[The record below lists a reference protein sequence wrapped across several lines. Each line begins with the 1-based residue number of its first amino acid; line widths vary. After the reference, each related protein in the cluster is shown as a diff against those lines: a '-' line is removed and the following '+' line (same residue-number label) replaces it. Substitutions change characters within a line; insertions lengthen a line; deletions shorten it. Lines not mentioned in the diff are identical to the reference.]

1 MPQSL
6 ILLMAAIAIAPIA
19 IGSAMLPAA
28 RDAKAPARLALSGAL
43 PAILLCALAFNLS
56 FFWQELGLVI
66 PKALAPG
73 LQPILYHN
81 DHGWT
86 GSNPIAELLQGSGA
100 IATLASG
107 LIFLVLAGGRAPAAW
122 RPFCFWMAFQGLFQ
136 ALTQLAIGTILP
148 GNDVGRALTYLQ
160 FGEAAR
166 MALLLPA
173 VVAMAAAGAA
183 LARIAPAPGGG
194 DGHDRRFAAWVL
206 IVVVAAILPIIP
218 FRLPRHPIEVALIP
232 LIVNLTGAAWLVLGA
247 ALRRRTAPPA
257 AMPSAGPAIPALALV
272 LLLAFFQ
279 LVLRP
284 GIAF

>member
-1 MPQSL
+1 MPISL
-6 ILLMAAIAIAPIA
+6 ILLMAAIAIVPLA

-28 RDAKAPARLALSGAL
+28 RGAKVPGRHAL
-43 PAILLCALAFNLS
+43 PGLLPTILLCALAFNLS
-56 FFWQELGLVI
+56 FFWQELWLVI

-73 LQPILYHN
+73 LHPILYHN

-86 GSNPIAELLQGSGA
+86 GTNPIAELLQGSGA

-107 LIFLVLAGGRAPAAW
+107 LVFLALAGGRAPAAW

-160 FGEAAR
+160 FGDAAR

-173 VVAMAAAGAA
+173 VAAMAASGIA
-183 LARIAPAPGGG
+183 LARIAPAPGGA
-194 DGHDRRFAAWVL
+194 DGYDRHFAAWAL
-206 IVVVAAILPIIP
+206 IATTASILPIIP

-247 ALRRRTAPPA
+247 ALTRRTGPLAATPSPA
-257 AMPSAGPAIPALALV
+257 MPALALV